1 MNGQTSA
8 KQKNGSVE
16 LLRFVFTSIVIFF
29 HINLDL
35 WDQKKV
41 VAVIRDVPV
50 TFFSHG
56 NIGVEFF
63 FIVTGWLMAKT
74 IYSRYIQPGN
84 SLQKGTSAASVSGAA
99 GRGSAAPT
107 GAAGDKETV
116 FGFFDREVR
125 KLMSGKQGFQLLRGM
140 GVFDMLFTIAAPEP
154 AFPGEEIHPVYQ
166 RAEFRIEVGPP
177 QAEHRIV
184 FVDKGVAVQAFQI
197 IRRTQVEEKEPA
209 RPNKTGQPLKQG
221 F

>member
-63 FIVTGWLMAKT
+63 FIVTGWLIAKT
-74 IYSRYIQPGN
+74 IYSRYI
-84 SLQKGTSAASVSGAA
+84 
-99 GRGSAAPT
+99 
-107 GAAGDKETV
+107 
-116 FGFFDREVR
+116 
-125 KLMSGKQGFQLLRGM
+125 
-140 GVFDMLFTIAAPEP
+140 
-154 AFPGEEIHPVYQ
+154 
-166 RAEFRIEVGPP
+166 
-177 QAEHRIV
+177 
-184 FVDKGVAVQAFQI
+184 
-197 IRRTQVEEKEPA
+197 
-209 RPNKTGQPLKQG
+209 
-221 F
+221 